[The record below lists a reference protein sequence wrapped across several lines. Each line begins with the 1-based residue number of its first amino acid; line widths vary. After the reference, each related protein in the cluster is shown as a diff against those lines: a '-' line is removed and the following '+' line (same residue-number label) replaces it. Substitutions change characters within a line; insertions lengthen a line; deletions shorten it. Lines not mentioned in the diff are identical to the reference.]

1 MIYGY
6 ILRLDREVA
15 RWERVAAVL
24 LLAITVCIVIL
35 QIFFRY
41 VLNDS
46 LSWSEEA
53 ARYLFIWAAV
63 LGFSSSIEA
72 RRLFSFDMV
81 ATMLPPAGKLVCRAL
96 YGVAV
101 VVFVWALVVH
111 GGYLAS
117 ITMNQSSPAMNMP
130 MSIAYAALPVGGVL
144 MTLHFVAA
152 LSSPLVT
159 HAAHETIEK

>member
-1 MIYGY
+1 M
-6 ILRLDREVA
+6 
-15 RWERVAAVL
+15 AAVM
-24 LLAITVCIVIL
+24 LLAVTVCIVIL

-101 VVFVWALVVH
+101 VVFLWALVVH

-117 ITMNQSSPAMNMP
+117 MTINQSSPAMNMP
-130 MSIAYAALPVGGVL
+130 MSIAYTALPVGGVL
-144 MTLHFVAA
+144 MALHFVAA
-152 LSSPLVT
+152 LISPVF
-159 HAAHETIEK
+159 APSAHEITEK